1 MKIKDMFY
9 KDINRE
15 IKGVIKIGQ
24 DDDSNIFQELDE
36 YVVTRE
42 LSKHFSDF
50 FESYKKGIVYHTD
63 KMGVWISGFF
73 GSGKSHFLKILSY
86 LLENKEVKGKKSIQY
101 FNDKIIDPVV
111 LSDMKLAGDTSCDVI
126 LFNIDSKSESDS
138 KLSKDAIVKVFMRVF
153 NDMLGYCGSIP
164 WVADLERQMDIDG
177 TYTEFKKTFEE
188 LSGKPWIEAREDI
201 FYEEDAIV
209 EALSKATKMS
219 ADAARD
225 WYNKAEQNYT
235 LSVEKFARRVKEYI
249 QSKDKNH
256 HVVFLVDEIGQY
268 IGDNSQLMLNLQT
281 VVEDLGT
288 ECSGR
293 AWVIVTSQQDIDSVT
308 KVKGND
314 FSKIQGRFDTRL
326 SLSSANVDEVIKKR
340 ILLKNDVAKDT
351 LKLLYDNK
359 SAIIKNLITFS
370 ADTPEKKVYDNAEE
384 FVDVY
389 PFVPYQFNLMQQTL
403 TSIREHGASGKHLAE
418 GERSMLSSFQESA
431 MKYENELDG
440 ALIPFS
446 TFYDTI
452 EAFLDSNIRT
462 VIIHAQD
469 NKRLNDFD
477 VELLKV
483 MFLIKYVKEIPSNIE
498 NLATLMI
505 KNIDE
510 DKIDLKKKIEE
521 SLKKLIKE
529 TLVQKNGDEYTF
541 LTNEEQDINKEIK
554 NVKVDMSEIIQK
566 VSEVIFEEIYSN
578 KKYSYNSMYNFSFN
592 QVVDDRNFRG
602 NQGNEIG
609 LKIITP
615 YYDSNVEMSREEL
628 KMMSS
633 IENNLI
639 IHLPNDTSFLDEME
653 EALKIQNYL
662 LQKGGSKS
670 TDTIEE
676 IKARK
681 INEVQER
688 KGRVKDL
695 LIESI
700 KHADIYVNGQKLD
713 IREKSP
719 VERMDDGF
727 KVLIESLYTK
737 LNYITKFIDSQK
749 DIYDILSE
757 NTIQTSVIDV
767 TPNKLALDEMDSY
780 IERNTLRHISIT
792 MKTLLNFFVKAPYGW
807 REIDIEGLAARLFK
821 LQEIKLQINSEYL
834 DDDDRETVKYITKRD
849 YLDRLLVEK
858 RIKVPVFQLNNARD
872 LSQKLFNISALP
884 TDEDGM
890 MRRLKELIRNEIEK
904 LKELLIYYETTRYPG
919 KNVLEDGK
927 KLLDEVYNIKD
938 SMEFF
943 EVLDKYKDDL
953 LDYAED
959 SFEVKKFF
967 ENQRVYFDKAV
978 NVINIYKKNKTYVID
993 KNAID
998 IANQIDKILSSA
1010 RPYSDIPKLP
1020 DLVERFRVR
1029 FMELLEEECKPVRVV
1044 IENDRQIVLKELSM
1058 YDFKDEYYE
1067 SFNNRF
1073 TDLLYRLD
1081 HSNNFYEAIAMK
1093 EESDRI
1099 KLRILNEIQNIIRVR
1114 KPKVPVEP
1122 GRIIDPPKVPYTVK
1136 TTKNISI
1143 SNILHGAKTIENEKD
1158 IDDLLYEIKQR
1169 LKTELNKDTIIKL
1182 V

>member
-101 FNDKIIDPVV
+101 FDDKIIDPVV

-164 WVADLERQMDIDG
+164 WVADLERQMDLDG

-235 LSVEKFARRVKEYI
+235 LSVEKFAKRVKEYI
-249 QSKDKNH
+249 LSKDKNH

-370 ADTPEKKVYDNAEE
+370 ADTPEKKVYDSAEE

-431 MKYENELDG
+431 MKYENEQDG

-521 SLKKLIKE
+521 SLKKLINE

-695 LIESI
+695 LIESL

-757 NTIQTSVIDV
+757 NTIQTSVVDV

-834 DDDDRETVKYITKRD
+834 NDDDRETVKYITKRD

-890 MRRLKELIRNEIEK
+890 MRRFKELIRNEIEK

-967 ENQRVYFDKAV
+967 ENQRIYFDKAV

-998 IANQIDKILSSA
+998 IADQIEKILSSVN
-1010 RPYSDIPKLP
+1010 PYSNIPKLP

-1058 YDFKDEYYE
+1058 YDFKDEYYD